1 MNEPAQDPH
10 RVDTIR
16 QRITGLVL
24 SGGEGRRMGGVDKGL
39 QHHAGRALARHAA
52 ERLAPQVGTLALN
65 ANRHL
70 DDYRA
75 WGWPVWPDELPDGV
89 PPRPG
94 PLAGWLTGLQRC
106 PTPWLLTV
114 PCDCPTFPLDLAE
127 RLAAALIAEDAEL
140 AVAET
145 LEPTDA
151 PADLTADARADTPA
165 TAEPAVTVRAQ
176 PVFCLLRRELAAPL
190 AEALRGGERRVMRW
204 AASRRLALVRFDDAA
219 AFSNLNTLADLHGA
233 D

>member
-1 MNEPAQDPH
+1 
-10 RVDTIR
+10 
-16 QRITGLVL
+16 
-24 SGGEGRRMGGVDKGL
+24 MGGLDKGL
-39 QHHAGRALARHAA
+39 QHHAGRPLARLAA

-89 PPRPG
+89 PQRPG

-114 PCDCPTFPLDLAE
+114 PCDCPTFPLDLAA

-140 AVAET
+140 AVAAT
-145 LEPTDA
+145 LDA
-151 PADLTADARADTPA
+151 AVSEAGTATADNGT
-165 TAEPAVTVRAQ
+165 TVRPQ

-219 AFSNLNTLADLHGA
+219 AFSNLNTLADLHVP